1 MSQHLENS
9 WNSARQCSINN
20 LPVTGV
26 AFAVFTS
33 AVSVV
38 AVIFRGIFQQIF
50 IKAETDWER
59 DLDLEIEV

>member
-1 MSQHLENS
+1 MSQNLENS

-20 LPVTGV
+20 LTVTGV
-26 AFAVFTS
+26 AFAVHTS

-59 DLDLEIEV
+59 DLDLEIKD

>member
-1 MSQHLENS
+1 MDLFVILIRCMEQPP
-9 WNSARQCSINN
+9 CC
-20 LPVTGV
+20 
-26 AFAVFTS
+26 FAVFTS

>member
-9 WNSARQCSINN
+9 QNSARQCSINN
-20 LPVTGV
+20 LTVTGV
-26 AFAVFTS
+26 AS

-59 DLDLEIEV
+59 DLDL